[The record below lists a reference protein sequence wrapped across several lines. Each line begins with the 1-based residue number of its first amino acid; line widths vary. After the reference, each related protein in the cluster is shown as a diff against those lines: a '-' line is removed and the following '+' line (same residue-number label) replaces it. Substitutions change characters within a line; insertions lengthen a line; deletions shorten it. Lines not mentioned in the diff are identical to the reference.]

1 MLSDAAFKIA
11 SWNVAGLRALLRKTP
26 HALSDLVAKYDLDV
40 LCLQEHKLQES
51 HLDDPKLKL
60 NGGDLIDGYDAYW
73 SCSTE
78 KKGYSGT
85 AVFVRQRSGATQK
98 KQAKMADFFGPT
110 KNATSK
116 HKASANVD
124 SDMIPNLTPMD
135 VSYKMDKNVEADA
148 EGRIITLDFPL
159 FSFSNLY
166 VPNSGQNL
174 DRLTYRTQE
183 WDKDLLNFM
192 QTKQSDRGVPVI
204 WLGDLNVAHTHLE
217 VWNDGAPQCVQH
229 ICS

>member
-1 MLSDAAFKIA
+1 M
-11 SWNVAGLRALLRKTP
+11 
-26 HALSDLVAKYDLDV
+26 
-40 LCLQEHKLQES
+40 
-51 HLDDPKLKL
+51 DDPKLKL
-60 NGGDLIDGYDAYW
+60 NGGNLIEGYEAYW
-73 SCSTE
+73 SCSTD

-85 AVFVRQRSGATQK
+85 AVFVKQHGAAKQK
-98 KQAKMADFFGPT
+98 KQAKMENFFGSN

-116 HKASANVD
+116 QEASANVD
-124 SDMIPNLTPMD
+124 SDMIPNLTPME
-135 VSYKMDKNVEADA
+135 VSYKMGNNVEANA

-159 FSFSNLY
+159 FSFSNVY

-204 WLGDLNVAHTHLE
+204 WLGDLNVAHTHLD
-217 VWNDGAPQCVQH
+217 VWNDGASQCVS
-229 ICS
+229 CSS